1 MKVLILANFAT
12 QFLRKAF
19 LKVSNLE
26 GCSIDFIDGE
36 YDSVI
41 QTLLSINGSQKFD
54 VALVIHDSFNLENRF
69 FSLDEFGRANF
80 SANEINLISGAI
92 KHALDNGVGKIL
104 ISNLYRTGNQIHGS
118 NAMVNPQ
125 SFDYQREVWNQGLY
139 ELVSEDSRLGLID
152 LDRSVA
158 NDGIKNCIDQK
169 LRALADHPWTFKFTE
184 SFAIECI
191 LTLRIDEGFI
201 HKCLILDLD
210 DTLWGGVVAD
220 EGFTNIEIG
229 KTGIGKIYRELQLYC
244 RELKRRGIILCVC
257 SKNSEENAKEP
268 FRKNAEMILQE
279 NDFSVFVANWENK
292 ADNIKFIKDVL
303 NIGYDSMVFLDDNPM
318 ERSIVEENIKG
329 ILVPNIP
336 KDPELILPFLIDQ
349 FLFLTNSK
357 SVISSTKDRNKQY
370 QIEAKR
376 VKERKKTVS
385 LDSFLSNLKMQCSV
399 DKFNDNNLSRIV
411 ELFQRSNQ
419 FNLTTIRYKEEEL
432 KVLMT
437 SSDFIT
443 WSFQLQ
449 DKFGN
454 HGLVSLVIA
463 RYIGKKMVIESWVM
477 SCRVLNRTLESFIFN
492 IIRNHALDQGVDQI
506 EGRYIPSK
514 KNQIVANLYL
524 ELGFLENKQSFTI
537 NLKESIDRPTH
548 IVQI

>member
-1 MKVLILANFAT
+1 M
-12 QFLRKAF
+12 
-19 LKVSNLE
+19 
-26 GCSIDFIDGE
+26 
-36 YDSVI
+36 
-41 QTLLSINGSQKFD
+41 
-54 VALVIHDSFNLENRF
+54 
-69 FSLDEFGRANF
+69 
-80 SANEINLISGAI
+80 
-92 KHALDNGVGKIL
+92 
-104 ISNLYRTGNQIHGS
+104 
-118 NAMVNPQ
+118 
-125 SFDYQREVWNQGLY
+125 
-139 ELVSEDSRLGLID
+139 
-152 LDRSVA
+152 
-158 NDGIKNCIDQK
+158 
-169 LRALADHPWTFKFTE
+169 
-184 SFAIECI
+184 
-191 LTLRIDEGFI
+191 
-201 HKCLILDLD
+201 
-210 DTLWGGVVAD
+210 
-220 EGFTNIEIG
+220 
-229 KTGIGKIYRELQLYC
+229 YC